1 MMIER
6 LGGLDP
12 LKNVQ
17 SSQKMVNKAPVKM
30 GEDTVSVSA
39 EAKEMAEAY
48 YLTEVASSTP
58 DVRSDLVSQI
68 KEKIIVTS
76 FFNNAFISSTAD
88 KFMES
93 IGL

>member
-68 KEKIIVTS
+68 KEKIKDPSYI
-76 FFNNAFISSTAD
+76 NNAVISSTAD

>member
-68 KEKIIVTS
+68 KEKIKDPSYI
-76 FFNNAFISSTAD
+76 NNAVISSTAD

-93 IGL
+93 MGL

>member
-17 SSQKMVNKAPVKM
+17 NSQKTVNKAPVSM
-30 GEDTVSVSA
+30 GEDTVNVSA

-48 YLTEVASSTP
+48 YLSEVASSTP
-58 DVRSDLVSQI
+58 DVRSDLVAQI
-68 KEKIIVTS
+68 KEKIKDPSYI
-76 FFNNAFISSTAD
+76 NNAVITSAAD

-93 IGL
+93 LGL

>member
-39 EAKEMAEAY
+39 EAKEMA
-48 YLTEVASSTP
+48 
-58 DVRSDLVSQI
+58 
-68 KEKIIVTS
+68 
-76 FFNNAFISSTAD
+76 
-88 KFMES
+88 
-93 IGL
+93 

>member
-68 KEKIIVTS
+68 KEKIKDPAYI
-76 FFNNAFISSTAD
+76 NNAVISSTAD

>member
-17 SSQKMVNKAPVKM
+17 SSQKTVNKVPVSM
-30 GEDTVSVSA
+30 GEDTISVSA

-48 YLTEVASSTP
+48 YLSEAASSTP

-68 KEKIIVTS
+68 KEKIKDPSYI
-76 FFNNAFISSTAD
+76 NNAVIASTAD

-93 IGL
+93 MGL

>member
-1 MMIER
+1 MIER

-68 KEKIIVTS
+68 KEKIKDPSYI
-76 FFNNAFISSTAD
+76 NNAVISSTAD